1 MIASNKN
8 RFDLF
13 GNIVN
18 EYPENVYKNKTTFA
32 DKIKH
37 TQKSQTEC
45 LKIMGGITNNYPVN
59 VYKAPKKTT
68 H

>member
-1 MIASNKN
+1 MISPKN

-18 EYPENVYKNKTTFA
+18 EYPENVYKNKTSVI

-37 TQKSQTEC
+37 KHKAQAEC
-45 LKIMGGITNNYPVN
+45 LKIMGGINNNYPVN
-59 VYKAPKKTT
+59 VYRAPDKIT